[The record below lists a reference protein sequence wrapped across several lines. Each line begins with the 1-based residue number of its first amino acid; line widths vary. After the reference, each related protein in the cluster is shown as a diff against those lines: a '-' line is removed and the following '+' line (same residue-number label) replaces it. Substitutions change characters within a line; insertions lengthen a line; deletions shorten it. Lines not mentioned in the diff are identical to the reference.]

1 MEYRNLGRSGVK
13 VSEICLGALTFGR
26 NTDEAEGIR
35 IVNLALE
42 AGVNFFD
49 TADAYNN
56 GAAEEILGKAL
67 KGHRQG
73 VIIASK
79 FFNPMGKGPNDSGM
93 SRVHIMQSIENSLRR
108 MQLDYL
114 DIYYIH
120 HLDEDTPLEEA
131 LRALDDLVHQG
142 KVRYLACSNYEAWR
156 LLEAMWISETRNLYR
171 FECYQPQ
178 YNLVV
183 RDIEQDII
191 PVCKLKNLGVVTY
204 SPLANGFLS
213 GKYKPGD
220 REVKGTRSEEGWVFS
235 DLTWAPNADEIL
247 KTLLDAAKEL
257 KRSPAQVAIRWV
269 LEQPAISSVIIGA
282 RSVEQARENL
292 HTGGW
297 KLPPD
302 INARLCEVSTLPDRY
317 PKNFE
322 KAFRKR
328 RADAIQMPSLSED

>member
-13 VSEICLGALTFGR
+13 VSEICLGTMTFGKSV
-26 NTDEAEGIR
+26 DQAEATK
-35 IVNLALE
+35 IVDLAFD

-56 GAAEEILGKAL
+56 GASEVILGKAI
-67 KGHRQG
+67 KDRRQG
-73 VIIASK
+73 AIIASK
-79 FFNPMGKGPNDSGM
+79 FYNPMGKGPNDGGM
-93 SRVHIMQSIENSLRR
+93 SRVHIMQSIENSLKRIG
-108 MQLDYL
+108 LDYL

-120 HLDEDTPLEEA
+120 HLDQETPLEEM

-142 KVRYLACSNYEAWR
+142 KVRYIACSNYEAWR
-156 LLEAMWISETRNLYR
+156 LLEALWISETRNLYR
-171 FECYQPQ
+171 FECFQPQ

-204 SPLANGFLS
+204 SPLASGFLS
-213 GKYKPGD
+213 GKYKPGE
-220 REVKGTRSEEGWVFS
+220 RKVKGTRSEEGWSFS

-247 KTLLDAAKEL
+247 KALLDASDEL
-257 KRSPAQVAIRWV
+257 GKSPAQVAIRWV

-282 RSVEQARENL
+282 RNVDQVRNNL
-292 HTGGW
+292 LAGGW
-297 KLPPD
+297 RLPPELST
-302 INARLCEVSTLPDRY
+302 RLREVSDLPDRY

-322 KAFRKR
+322 KAAQKR
-328 RADAIQMPSLSED
+328 RADGVQMPSLPED